1 MAVTYTIQGRLDGLN
16 DYTRSCRT
24 NAYKGADCKKKNQR
38 ICKYSIPLWLRK
50 KKLNFPVIV
59 EITWYEKN
67 KRRDP
72 DNVAFA
78 KKFILDS
85 LVESGVLAMDSQKY
99 VSALVDHFRVDP
111 ENPRIEITIYENGE
125 FDIEKYS
132 EKVRQKFITH
142 MKME

>member
-38 ICKYSIPLWLRK
+38 ICKYSTPLWLRK

-78 KKFILDS
+78 KKFVLDS
-85 LVESGVLAMDSQKY
+85 LVESGTFPGDGQRYVLGFI
-99 VSALVDHFRVDP
+99 DHFRVDSK
-111 ENPRIEITIYENGE
+111 NPRIEITIHEDN
-125 FDIEKYS
+125 DK
-132 EKVRQKFITH
+132 
-142 MKME
+142 

>member
-59 EITWYEKN
+59 E
-67 KRRDP
+67 
-72 DNVAFA
+72 
-78 KKFILDS
+78 KFVLDS
-85 LVESGVLAMDSQKY
+85 LVESGTFPGDGQRYVLGFI
-99 VSALVDHFRVDP
+99 DHFRVDSK
-111 ENPRIEITIYENGE
+111 NPRIEITIHEDN
-125 FDIEKYS
+125 DK
-132 EKVRQKFITH
+132 
-142 MKME
+142 

>member
-59 EITWYEKN
+59 EIT
-67 KRRDP
+67 
-72 DNVAFA
+72 
-78 KKFILDS
+78 KKIKDVIQTMLHLLRNLS
-85 LVESGVLAMDSQKY
+85 
-99 VSALVDHFRVDP
+99 
-111 ENPRIEITIYENGE
+111 
-125 FDIEKYS
+125 
-132 EKVRQKFITH
+132 
-142 MKME
+142 

>member
-1 MAVTYTIQGRLDGLN
+1 MLTAR
-16 DYTRSCRT
+16 
-24 NAYKGADCKKKNQR
+24 KKNQR

-78 KKFILDS
+78 KKFVLDS
-85 LVESGVLAMDSQKY
+85 LVESGTFPGDGQRYVLGFI
-99 VSALVDHFRVDP
+99 DHFRVDSK
-111 ENPRIEITIYENGE
+111 NPRIEITIHEDN
-125 FDIEKYS
+125 DK
-132 EKVRQKFITH
+132 
-142 MKME
+142 

>member
-1 MAVTYTIQGRLDGLN
+1 MSVTHTIQGRLDGLN

-78 KKFILDS
+78 KKFVLDS
-85 LVESGVLAMDSQKY
+85 LVESGTFPGDGQRYVLGFI
-99 VSALVDHFRVDP
+99 DHFRVDSK
-111 ENPRIEITIYENGE
+111 NPRIEITIHEDN
-125 FDIEKYS
+125 DK
-132 EKVRQKFITH
+132 
-142 MKME
+142 